1 MYVVANCALILVVF
15 AVVGLTGE
23 EEGGMEQQGGAAP
36 SSSTSTSTNSSRSTS
51 DHHAHAAA
59 AAAAAAAQ
67 VVHQHQHQH
76 HPFYY
81 TATGGAAPNTMQ
93 APASFMGSL
102 AIVPHPPAA
111 AAPGGG
117 GGAGQVQ
124 AGAAP
129 PPSSEKK
136 AVVPAGA
143 KRPTKDRHTKV
154 EGRGRRIR
162 MPALCA
168 ARVFQLTRELGH
180 KTDGETI
187 EWLLQQAEPA
197 IVAATGTGTIPANFS
212 SLAVSLRSAAASHSS
227 SPRGAPFHHLQPQQH
242 DVAAMLGFHH
252 HQLLPPPPQH
262 QHQHPE
268 APQDPGAGEFMRKR
282 YREADDLFKDT
293 SRQDPDGTAAGETEQ
308 KARAAAPPAPPP
320 TAPSAMWAVG
330 PNTTGAAFWMQPA
343 WTFTGAGAGNTV
355 QAPLQFM
362 SRSSFP
368 AMNVSM
374 ADNTTTTTTTTNNNN
389 LGMLAAL
396 NACAGGRSG
405 SGEQRQQQQDGQPR
419 ANGGGEA
426 GGAAASPR

>member
-1 MYVVANCALILVVF
+1 
-15 AVVGLTGE
+15 
-23 EEGGMEQQGGAAP
+23 MEQQTAGAAAP
-36 SSSTSTSTNSSRSTS
+36 SSSTSNSTNSSRSTS
-51 DHHAHAAA
+51 EHHGGVAV
-59 AAAAAAAQ
+59 AQ
-67 VVHQHQHQH
+67 VQH

-81 TATGGAAPNTMQ
+81 AANNAGATTMPAP
-93 APASFMGSL
+93 PSFMGSL
-102 AIVPHPPAA
+102 AVVPGAGPAGAGGQVQTA
-111 AAPGGG
+111 AAPM
-117 GGAGQVQ
+117 
-124 AGAAP
+124 P
-129 PPSSEKK
+129 SSSEKK

-212 SLAVSLRSAAASHSS
+212 SLAVSLRSAASHSS
-227 SPRGAPFHHLQPQQH
+227 PRAAPFHHLLHQPQH

-252 HQLLPPPPQH
+252 HQQQLLHAPQPP
-262 QHQHPE
+262 HPE
-268 APQDPGAGEFMRKR
+268 TPQDPGAGEFMRKR

-293 SRQDPDGTAAGETEQ
+293 ARQDPDGSAGGGGETEQ
-308 KARAAAPPAPPP
+308 KARAAAAAAPP
-320 TAPSAMWAVG
+320 TAPAPAMWAVG
-330 PNTTGAAFWMQPA
+330 PNSGAAFWMQPA
-343 WTFTGAGAGNTV
+343 WATFGGAGAGNTV

-368 AMNVSM
+368 AGAGMM
-374 ADNTTTTTTTTNNNN
+374 PDNN

-396 NACAGGRSG
+396 NACGRSG
-405 SGEQRQQQQDGQPR
+405 GAGEHQQGGQPPEQMDHRR
-419 ANGGGEA
+419 ANGGEG
-426 GGAAASPR
+426 GGRGAAASPP